1 MVQDVYAQYKEVAV
15 EVDIAK
21 LTQEEDN
28 KVTTNSNI
36 TLNLL

>member
-1 MVQDVYAQYKEVAV
+1 VQDVYARYKEVAT

-28 KVTTNSNI
+28 KVTTNSD
-36 TLNLL
+36 TALNLF

>member
-1 MVQDVYAQYKEVAV
+1 MYILYKEVAI

-21 LTQEEDN
+21 LIQEEDN
-28 KVTTNSNI
+28 KVTTNSNT

>member
-1 MVQDVYAQYKEVAV
+1 MCTHNKEAAV

-28 KVTTNSNI
+28 KVTTNSN
-36 TLNLL
+36 TMLNLL